1 MVNIR
6 KRGKV
11 YQYQF
16 EISKVDGKRKYIS
29 KSGFKTKN
37 EALMAGM
44 KAYDEYING
53 GNTKDSQMSYAD
65 YLDYWM
71 KEYFEINYK
80 YSTAKRYKE
89 TFKVLKEEI
98 GKYKLSFITP
108 FLLNQSLL
116 KIAQKCK
123 TKEGVRNYQK
133 VIKSSF
139 RDATNHFGFL
149 KYNPAVELQI
159 PKILSFET
167 KNGIKHIYSQEEI
180 DRILLRFKNNNTFIC
195 AFLTACYTGMRTG
208 EVFALTWDDIDLEN
222 KIIKINK
229 TVYSKIKD
237 DKGRWFLGTT
247 KTNYSCREVF
257 ICDTLYKVLSN
268 YKEKQK
274 LLKKKYGRK
283 YKKYELEPIKNEYGK
298 INEYKVIESKHKNLN
313 SVEMVFT
320 KNNGSYVGTDI
331 IKYPFKIIHNE
342 LGIKNCRFYDLRGS
356 YATQILRKGAEIRDV
371 ADILGHS
378 RIETTENYYIASS
391 EKTRKEANNI
401 LEKII
406 QADVIY
412 EVINY

>member
-1 MVNIR
+1 MINIR

-11 YQYQF
+11 YQYCF
-16 EISKVDGKRKYIS
+16 EAGKVNGKRKQIT

-37 EALMAGM
+37 EAYIAGQ
-44 KAYDEYING
+44 KAYDEFING
-53 GNTKDSQMSYAD
+53 VTNIECNMLYGD

-167 KNGIKHIYSQEEI
+167 K
-180 DRILLRFKNNNTFIC
+180 
-195 AFLTACYTGMRTG
+195 
-208 EVFALTWDDIDLEN
+208 
-222 KIIKINK
+222 K
-229 TVYSKIKD
+229 TV
-237 DKGRWFLGTT
+237 
-247 KTNYSCREVF
+247 
-257 ICDTLYKVLSN
+257 
-268 YKEKQK
+268 
-274 LLKKKYGRK
+274 
-283 YKKYELEPIKNEYGK
+283 
-298 INEYKVIESKHKNLN
+298 
-313 SVEMVFT
+313 
-320 KNNGSYVGTDI
+320 
-331 IKYPFKIIHNE
+331 
-342 LGIKNCRFYDLRGS
+342 
-356 YATQILRKGAEIRDV
+356 
-371 ADILGHS
+371 
-378 RIETTENYYIASS
+378 
-391 EKTRKEANNI
+391 
-401 LEKII
+401 
-406 QADVIY
+406 
-412 EVINY
+412 